1 MLVRLGV
8 GGLDTAFT
16 AAGSSPSIASL
27 RRRLDMLHHLT
38 FTGSRRRVLWLLV
51 AVSALTLVPLRLVA
65 RTPQSERPAAAT
77 SVPVS
82 VVTEQAAAA
91 SPPRES
97 TQTQPTTPV
106 IERWVPAP
114 PNIHV
119 FVGQTAEDLLR
130 QAEAEYRKAVDEYR
144 KTAGQERTADFL
156 KKEYEAQAKEYKTA
170 VLNLTGN
177 QEPSDAD
184 RAFQEARTRELLQQ
198 LQRALELPV
207 SDKELQRSLVEKIA
221 RLQATL
227 LQQKAEEARHV
238 EVDRESLARLLETA
252 RITRSLA
259 VAPDSQTGIGRQLE
273 ALTIAQQTLIEQL
286 QNLAAQQDK
295 LSTMQRQLSD
305 QIEII
310 RRELERTTRAIARP
324 PAAAP
329 APATAP
335 PPK

>member
-1 MLVRLGV
+1 
-8 GGLDTAFT
+8 
-16 AAGSSPSIASL
+16 
-27 RRRLDMLHHLT
+27 
-38 FTGSRRRVLWLLV
+38 
-51 AVSALTLVPLRLVA
+51 
-65 RTPQSERPAAAT
+65 
-77 SVPVS
+77 
-82 VVTEQAAAA
+82 
-91 SPPRES
+91 
-97 TQTQPTTPV
+97 
-106 IERWVPAP
+106 
-114 PNIHV
+114 
-119 FVGQTAEDLLR
+119 
-130 QAEAEYRKAVDEYR
+130 
-144 KTAGQERTADFL
+144 
-156 KKEYEAQAKEYKTA
+156 
-170 VLNLTGN
+170 
-177 QEPSDAD
+177 
-184 RAFQEARTRELLQQ
+184 
-198 LQRALELPV
+198 V